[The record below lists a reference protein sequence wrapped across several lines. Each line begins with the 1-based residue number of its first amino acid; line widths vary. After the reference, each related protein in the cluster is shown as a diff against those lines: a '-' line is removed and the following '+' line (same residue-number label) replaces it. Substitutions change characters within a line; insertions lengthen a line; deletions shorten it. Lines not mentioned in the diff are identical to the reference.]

1 MDSESEI
8 LALPEQI
15 YREGEESITLGT
27 VQQYSDWNL
36 VSKVE
41 EALGEYL
48 FQKIRSSFLGPLV
61 ELGPKMKAKKGI
73 RFSGKIF
80 HYLMQQRV
88 KTKGST
94 LWFRVD
100 SQPIRFSLREFY
112 LTTGIQC
119 EPVHRELRRKGKDP
133 VKEPYF
139 WASKGSYTLGDLED
153 RLFLKPKEGEPA
165 VEDEE
170 KLCLAA
176 VVLTEGILLTP
187 YGKEKIPLPRLQHAS
202 DFEMYTAQPWGKEA
216 FSVLSNS
223 ILRMDEKTWA
233 KEKYDLRGFG
243 LALTI
248 WVLSAVPAFGA
259 AYGVKDKEFQSE
271 YPLILKWK
279 STTTPEFFKIVNLV
293 NDVSEVSFYDIEFQH
308 ILGLVNMGYRLKKTE
323 WNTRCVDVCA
333 ALEEVGQNKIN
344 NKISDSEKLDRIL
357 TILED
362 LNKRVEMIERILD
375 IRMEEKNN
383 QRSEEDEER
392 KQEDEGVER
401 QPEAEEEGGLERKAE
416 NDNESFEDSIREPNT
431 QYGSYPGDDENTQ
444 RDVGDEVAEE
454 SSKDKSH
461 TPRSSTPNFNRI
473 RRELAEEEMSL
484 SFMQLQNKRVKPSVH
499 AEDNLK
505 TRKQVPR
512 KRQKQVDSA
521 DVDVPTRKEA
531 KSKKRKIIGNDGD
544 NDDNDGDN
552 DDFQPAPQRK
562 SKRGTVPSIHTQAPF
577 TAEKKKHPILHPFAK
592 VDATRLEKLAE
603 WKKSR
608 KNKPLSIAGNIVD
621 TKWFTT
627 LETPGKAITT
637 THVDAALEL
646 MKTRKES
653 NPELFKN
660 KSVVFV
666 GSSFLNVIDESYMEF
681 LDNKEGFQFQS
692 EEIKEVKKKY
702 VAAYSIAMPYI
713 VRNILKKEDMDVSPF
728 SIKVLTTF
736 PQAPRNEESGI
747 YMLKFMECYSMY
759 TSHSNFEGN
768 IIQNVRNKLA
778 ADIFTELGSVTL

>member
-8 LALPEQI
+8 LILPEQI
-15 YREGEESITLGT
+15 YKEGEESIALGT

-41 EALGEYL
+41 EALGE
-48 FQKIRSSFLGPLV
+48 F
-61 ELGPKMKAKKGI
+61 ELGLKMKAKKGI

-248 WVLSAVPAFGA
+248 WMEVNTIIGNPEDFKSLVPDFHT
-259 AYGVKDKEFQSE
+259 DD
-271 YPLILKWK
+271 
-279 STTTPEFFKIVNLV
+279 T
-293 NDVSEVSFYDIEFQH
+293 EFQH

-333 ALEEVGQNKIN
+333 ALE
-344 NKISDSEKLDRIL
+344 
-357 TILED
+357 
-362 LNKRVEMIERILD
+362 
-375 IRMEEKNN
+375 
-383 QRSEEDEER
+383 
-392 KQEDEGVER
+392 
-401 QPEAEEEGGLERKAE
+401 EAEEEGGLERKAE

-454 SSKDKSH
+454 SSKDKSP
-461 TPRSSTPNFNRI
+461 TPRSSTPNFNI
-473 RRELAEEEMSL
+473 LSEESL
-484 SFMQLQNKRVKPSVH
+484 DVQKDKKRVSRGRNENKRVKASVH

-505 TRKQVPR
+505 TRK
-512 KRQKQVDSA
+512 QKQVDSA

-531 KSKKRKIIGNDGD
+531 QSKKRKIIGNDGD
-544 NDDNDGDN
+544 NADNDGDN

-562 SKRGTVPSIHTQAPF
+562 SKWGTVPSIHTQAPF

-592 VDATRLEKLAE
+592 VDGTRLEKLAE

-608 KNKPLSIAGNIVD
+608 KNKPLSIAGNNVD

-627 LETPGKAITT
+627 LETPGKAITAT
-637 THVDAALEL
+637 ICLKILVKLHVDAALEL

-666 GSSFLNVIDESYMEF
+666 GSSFLNVIDESYMKF

-702 VAAYSIAMPYI
+702 VTAYSIAMPYI

-736 PQAPRNEESGI
+736 PHAPRNEESGI

-759 TSHSNFEGN
+759 TSHSNLEGN

>member
-8 LALPEQI
+8 LTLPEQI
-15 YREGEESITLGT
+15 YREGEESIALGT
-27 VQQYSDWNL
+27 VQQYSNWNL

-41 EALGEYL
+41 EALGECL

-139 WASKGSYTLGDLED
+139 WASKGSYTL
-153 RLFLKPKEGEPA
+153 
-165 VEDEE
+165 
-170 KLCLAA
+170 

-293 NDVSEVSFYDIEFQH
+293 NDVSEMEVNTIIGNPEEFKSLVPDFNDTEFQH

-344 NKISDSEKLDRIL
+344 NKISNSEKLDRIL

-362 LNKRVEMIERILD
+362 LNKRVELIERILD

-454 SSKDKSH
+454 SSKDKSP
-461 TPRSSTPNFNRI
+461 TPRSSTPNFNI
-473 RRELAEEEMSL
+473 LSEESL
-484 SFMQLQNKRVKPSVH
+484 DVQKDKKRVSRGRNENKRVKPSVH

-521 DVDVPTRKEA
+521 DVDVPTRKE
-531 KSKKRKIIGNDGD
+531 SKKRKIIGNDGD
-544 NDDNDGDN
+544 NADNDGDN

-577 TAEKKKHPILHPFAK
+577 TAKKKKHPILHPFAK

-621 TKWFTT
+621 RKWFTT
-627 LETPGKAITT
+627 LETPGKAITAT
-637 THVDAALEL
+637 IFLKNLVKLHVDAALEL

-653 NPELFKN
+653 NPELFEN

-692 EEIKEVKKKY
+692 EEITM
-702 VAAYSIAMPYI
+702 SYI
-713 VRNILKKEDMDVSPF
+713 VWNILKKEDMDVSPF

-736 PQAPRNEESGI
+736 PQTPRNEESGI

-759 TSHSNFEGN
+759 TSHSNLEGN

>member
-1 MDSESEI
+1 MEKRRYLCQDCSMLLI
-8 LALPEQI
+8 L
-15 YREGEESITLGT
+15 RCT
-27 VQQYSDWNL
+27 
-36 VSKVE
+36 
-41 EALGEYL
+41 
-48 FQKIRSSFLGPLV
+48 
-61 ELGPKMKAKKGI
+61 
-73 RFSGKIF
+73 
-80 HYLMQQRV
+80 
-88 KTKGST
+88 
-94 LWFRVD
+94 
-100 SQPIRFSLREFY
+100 QPNR
-112 LTTGIQC
+112 G
-119 EPVHRELRRKGKDP
+119 
-133 VKEPYF
+133 
-139 WASKGSYTLGDLED
+139 
-153 RLFLKPKEGEPA
+153 
-165 VEDEE
+165 
-170 KLCLAA
+170 
-176 VVLTEGILLTP
+176 
-187 YGKEKIPLPRLQHAS
+187 
-202 DFEMYTAQPWGKEA
+202 GKEA

-259 AYGVKDKEFQSE
+259 AYGVKDNEFQSE

-293 NDVSEVSFYDIEFQH
+293 NDVSEIEVNTIIGNPEDFKSLVPDFHTDDIEFQKV
-308 ILGLVNMGYRLKKTE
+308 LELVKMAYRLKKTE

-362 LNKRVEMIERILD
+362 LNKRVELIERILD

-392 KQEDEGVER
+392 KQEHEEVER
-401 QPEAEEEGGLERKAE
+401 QLEAEEEGGLERKAE

-444 RDVGDEVAEE
+444 RD
-454 SSKDKSH
+454 DKSP
-461 TPRSSTPNFNRI
+461 TPRSSTPSFNI
-473 RRELAEEEMSL
+473 LSEESL
-484 SFMQLQNKRVKPSVH
+484 DVQKDKKRVSRGRNENKRVKPSVH

-531 KSKKRKIIGNDGD
+531 QSKKRKIIGNDGD
-544 NDDNDGDN
+544 NADNDGDN

-562 SKRGTVPSIHTQAPF
+562 SKRGTVPSIHTQAHF

-621 TKWFTT
+621 TKWFTI
-627 LETPGKAITT
+627 LVKL
-637 THVDAALEL
+637 HVDAALEL

-660 KSVVFV
+660 KLVVFV

-702 VAAYSIAMPYI
+702 VVAYSIAMPYI
-713 VRNILKKEDMDVSPF
+713 VQNILKKEDMDVSPF

-768 IIQNVRNKLA
+768 IIQNVRNKLV
-778 ADIFTELGSVTL
+778 ADIFTELESVTL

>member
-8 LALPEQI
+8 LTLPEQI
-15 YREGEESITLGT
+15 YREGEESIALGT

-41 EALGEYL
+41 EALGECL
-48 FQKIRSSFLGPLV
+48 FQKIRSSFFGPLV

-139 WASKGSYTLGDLED
+139 WASKRSYTLGDLED

-176 VVLTEGILLTP
+176 VVLIEGILLTP

-202 DFEMYTAQPWGKEA
+202 DFEMYTAQPWME
-216 FSVLSNS
+216 VN
-223 ILRMDEKTWA
+223 
-233 KEKYDLRGFG
+233 
-243 LALTI
+243 TI
-248 WVLSAVPAFGA
+248 IGNPEEFKSLVPDFHTDDT
-259 AYGVKDKEFQSE
+259 K
-271 YPLILKWK
+271 
-279 STTTPEFFKIVNLV
+279 
-293 NDVSEVSFYDIEFQH
+293 FQH

-362 LNKRVEMIERILD
+362 LNKRVELIEKILD

-444 RDVGDEVAEE
+444 RDVGDELVEE
-454 SSKDKSH
+454 SSKDKSP
-461 TPRSSTPNFNRI
+461 TPRSSTPNFNI
-473 RRELAEEEMSL
+473 LSEESL
-484 SFMQLQNKRVKPSVH
+484 DVQKDKKRVSRGRNENKRVKPSVH

-505 TRKQVPR
+505 IRKQVPR

-521 DVDVPTRKEA
+521 DVHVPTRKEA
-531 KSKKRKIIGNDGD
+531 QSKKRKNIGNDGD
-544 NDDNDGDN
+544 NADNDGDN
-552 DDFQPAPQRK
+552 DNFQPAPQRK

-608 KNKPLSIAGNIVD
+608 KNKPLSIAGNNVD

-627 LETPGKAITT
+627 LETPGKAITA

-666 GSSFLNVIDESYMEF
+666 GSSFLNEETKCILAPFCIKGKCWVALLIHLEQKTVCIWECAASYLTE
-681 LDNKEGFQFQS
+681 
-692 EEIKEVKKKY
+692 EVKKKY
-702 VAAYSIAMPYI
+702 VDAYSIAMPYI

-759 TSHSNFEGN
+759 TSHSNLEGN

-778 ADIFTELGSVTL
+778 ADIFTELGSVIL

>member
-8 LALPEQI
+8 LTLPEQI
-15 YREGEESITLGT
+15 YREGEESIALGT

-41 EALGEYL
+41 EALGECL

-61 ELGPKMKAKKGI
+61 ELEPKMKAKKGI
-73 RFSGKIF
+73 RFSGKIL

-139 WASKGSYTLGDLED
+139 WAN

-202 DFEMYTAQPWGKEA
+202 DFEMYTAQPWG
-216 FSVLSNS
+216 
-223 ILRMDEKTWA
+223 
-233 KEKYDLRGFG
+233 FG

-293 NDVSEVSFYDIEFQH
+293 NDVSEMEVNTIIGNPEEFKSLVPDFHTDDTEFQH

-362 LNKRVEMIERILD
+362 LHKRVELIERILD

-392 KQEDEGVER
+392 KQEDEG
-401 QPEAEEEGGLERKAE
+401 AEEEGGLERKAE

-454 SSKDKSH
+454 SSKDKSP
-461 TPRSSTPNFNRI
+461 TPRSSTPNFNI
-473 RRELAEEEMSL
+473 LSEESL
-484 SFMQLQNKRVKPSVH
+484 DVQKDKKRVSKGRNENKRVKPSVH

-531 KSKKRKIIGNDGD
+531 QSKKRKIIGNDGD
-544 NDDNDGDN
+544 NADNDGDN

-592 VDATRLEKLAE
+592 VDATRLEKLATIN
-603 WKKSR
+603 R
-608 KNKPLSIAGNIVD
+608 
-621 TKWFTT
+621 
-627 LETPGKAITT
+627 GKYCRYK
-637 THVDAALEL
+637 VVYNPRDARESNNNNALEL

-692 EEIKEVKKKY
+692 EEISKLIIEEETKCILAPFCIKGKCWVALLIHLEQKTVCIWECAASYLTEEVKKKY
-702 VAAYSIAMPYI
+702 NCCLLYSY
-713 VRNILKKEDMDVSPF
+713 
-728 SIKVLTTF
+728 
-736 PQAPRNEESGI
+736 APRNEESGI

-759 TSHSNFEGN
+759 TSHSNLEGN

>member
-8 LALPEQI
+8 LTLPEQI
-15 YREGEESITLGT
+15 YIEGEESIALGT

-41 EALGEYL
+41 EALGECL
-48 FQKIRSSFLGPLV
+48 FQKIRSSFLGLLV

-187 YGKEKIPLPRLQHAS
+187 YGKEKIPLPRLRHAS

-259 AYGVKDKEFQSE
+259 AFGVKDKEFQSE

-293 NDVSEVSFYDIEFQH
+293 NDVYEFCFLKICNVIVSSQIEVNTIIGNPEDFKSLVPDFHTNDTEFQQV
-308 ILGLVNMGYRLKKTE
+308 LELVKMGYRLKKTE

-333 ALEEVGQNKIN
+333 ALE
-344 NKISDSEKLDRIL
+344 
-357 TILED
+357 
-362 LNKRVEMIERILD
+362 
-375 IRMEEKNN
+375 
-383 QRSEEDEER
+383 
-392 KQEDEGVER
+392 
-401 QPEAEEEGGLERKAE
+401 EAEEEGGLERKAE

-444 RDVGDEVAEE
+444 CDVGDEVAEE
-454 SSKDKSH
+454 SSKDKSP
-461 TPRSSTPNFNRI
+461 TPRSSTPNFNI
-473 RRELAEEEMSL
+473 LSEESL
-484 SFMQLQNKRVKPSVH
+484 DVQKDKKRSSRGRNENKRVKPSVH

-521 DVDVPTRKEA
+521 DVDVPTRKE
-531 KSKKRKIIGNDGD
+531 
-544 NDDNDGDN
+544 
-552 DDFQPAPQRK
+552 
-562 SKRGTVPSIHTQAPF
+562 
-577 TAEKKKHPILHPFAK
+577 
-592 VDATRLEKLAE
+592 
-603 WKKSR
+603 
-608 KNKPLSIAGNIVD
+608 
-621 TKWFTT
+621 
-627 LETPGKAITT
+627 
-637 THVDAALEL
+637 HVDAALEL

-666 GSSFLNVIDESYMEF
+666 GSSFLNVVDESYMEF

-692 EEIKEVKKKY
+692 EEISKLIIEEETKCILAPFCIKGKCWVALLIHLEQKTVCIWEYAASYLTEEVKKKY

-759 TSHSNFEGN
+759 TSHSNLEGN

-778 ADIFTELGSVTL
+778 ADIYTELGSVTL